1 MCNDLDIFLFIS
13 LNCLVG
19 ILSIA
24 GVSDTVCRKKHKPVK
39 GAGRSQFSKKL
50 KIIATE
56 QIGSCSEV
64 CSRTLQEFIFFFQN
78 QFQVIL
84 LLQCVFLDNVLYTFI
99 NALLYKPEKN
109 QKCERHYN
117 KERNDSRSVLHQFMT

>member
-1 MCNDLDIFLFIS
+1 MI
-13 LNCLVG
+13 
-19 ILSIA
+19 
-24 GVSDTVCRKKHKPVK
+24 

-50 KIIATE
+50 KIIVAE

-64 CSRTLQEFIFFFQN
+64 CSRTLQKFIFFFQD

-84 LLQCVFLDNVLYTFI
+84 LLQCVFLKNILYTFI
-99 NALLYKPEKN
+99 NALLYKLEKN